1 MLLPALYRSLV
12 FFNFFVSRVSLCQI
26 SLEKS
31 SSVFFLCL
39 NSDAFPVLS
48 KILGQK
54 LPVIIL
60 FVFFLWKF
68 QIMTHLGH
76 KSPPHP
82 HFVFWPL
89 WRYLCLQLSCLVW
102 LSSIPRFVS
111 YSSALFAIYFWC
123 FLNQPWPIYWLSPP
137 WRLYNVCPCCSLSS
151 TSY

>member
-76 KSPPHP
+76 KSPPP
-82 HFVFWPL
+82 PPFCILASLKV
-89 WRYLCLQLSCLVW
+89 LVSPIV
-102 LSSIPRFVS
+102 SSSLTVI
-111 YSSALFAIYFWC
+111 YSSFRILYFC
-123 FLNQPWPIYWLSPP
+123 PLCHIFLMFP
-137 WRLYNVCPCCSLSS
+137 
-151 TSY
+151 